1 MLWLLAA
8 TLLALGFLAPAA
20 AQDSMRAFGGGAPE
34 QAVQAG
40 GLEAPGFVQRYLIEV
55 RRLQRDLQTKL
66 ADAVGAVRDGRSA
79 WPVLVLIGL
88 SFAYGVLHAAGPG
101 HGKVVIA
108 SYLLAG
114 EGNVRRGVVLAVL
127 AALLQAVAAVA
138 LVGLLAVILGAS
150 NLATS
155 DRVGTL
161 ETASYAFVAVLG
173 LWLMWRA
180 VREVLGFG
188 HGRHGHDHD
197 HGEHGHDHG
206 HGRLA
211 KAASAGWREAAAV
224 VLAVGM
230 RPCSG
235 AVIVL
240 LFATAQSL
248 FMLGVAAALAM
259 SVGTA
264 ITVSVLAALSVAV
277 RRGALRQA
285 GASGRWRGVV
295 AGGLAIAG
303 ASVVTA
309 FGTLSLA
316 AALAA

>member
-188 HGRHGHDHD
+188 HGRHGHDH
-197 HGEHGHDHG
+197 GEHGHDHG

>member
-188 HGRHGHDHD
+188 HGHHGHD